1 MRRLP
6 GLLVR
11 LYKWIEGAREMCRYR
26 VAFAIVAFVIA
37 IGIANSQEIQR
48 ENTSKV
54 DLGKSEFELNCA
66 VCHGTQG
73 RGDGP
78 YAEILK
84 SPVPD
89 LTTLSQRN
97 GGTFPFQRIY
107 NIIDGSEIIGAH
119 GTRQMPIWG
128 QTYRLKA
135 EENFFTWRAFPWDA
149 EPFVRARIL
158 AVTEYVARLQI
169 KQEQPR

>member
-1 MRRLP
+1 
-6 GLLVR
+6 
-11 LYKWIEGAREMCRYR
+11 MCQYR
-26 VAFAIVAFVIA
+26 IALAIVAFVCVV
-37 IGIANSQEIQR
+37 GTANSQETKKDDI
-48 ENTSKV
+48 SKL
-54 DLGKSEFELNCA
+54 DLGQNEFEMNCA
-66 VCHGTQG
+66 VCHGLHG

-78 YAEILK
+78 YTGILK
-84 SPVPD
+84 TSVPD
-89 LTTLSQRN
+89 ITTLSQRN
-97 GGTFPFQRIY
+97 GGTFPFQRVY
-107 NIIDGSEIIGAH
+107 SSIDGTEMIGAH

-169 KQEQPR
+169 KQDQAK

>member
-1 MRRLP
+1 MF
-6 GLLVR
+6 
-11 LYKWIEGAREMCRYR
+11 WYR
-26 VAFAIVAFVIA
+26 VVLGIMTCLTA
-37 IGIANSQEIQR
+37 IGIAHSQEAQT
-48 ENTSKV
+48 ENSKKV
-54 DLGKSEFELNCA
+54 DLGKKEFELNCA
-66 VCHGTQG
+66 TCHGQQG

-84 SPVPD
+84 TKVPD

-97 GGTFPFQRIY
+97 AEIFPFQRVY
-107 NIIDGSEIIGAH
+107 NIIDGAETVSAH

-135 EENFFTWRAFPWDA
+135 EENFFIWRAFPWDA

-169 KQEQPR
+169 KHQGQ